1 MSTAPDET
9 AATSTP
15 PVRDTTKIASALLRY
30 RILAYIT
37 GVWLL
42 ILTAE
47 LIYKYAI
54 LSDAGDAPAWF
65 FYIGQV
71 HGLFYMLYLVFTID
85 LGIKARWKPVTMLT
99 TALAGTIPFLSFVAE
114 HRRNQEVKARYGL

>member
-9 AATSTP
+9 VTT
-15 PVRDTTKIASALLRY
+15 PVRDTKKIASALQRY
-30 RILAYIT
+30 RVLAYIT

-47 LIYKYAI
+47 LIYKYLI
-54 LSDAGDAPAWF
+54 LSDASDAPAWF

-85 LGIKARWKPVTMLT
+85 LAIKARWKASTIVT
-99 TALAGTIPFLSFVAE
+99 TALAGTVPFLSFVAE
-114 HRRNQEVKARYGL
+114 HRRNKEVKAAFNL

>member
-9 AATSTP
+9 VTTT
-15 PVRDTTKIASALLRY
+15 PVRDTAKIASALTRY
-30 RILAYIT
+30 RVLAYIT

-47 LIYKYAI
+47 LIYKYLI
-54 LSDAGDAPAWF
+54 LDDASSAPSWF

-71 HGLFYMLYLVFTID
+71 HGLFYMLYLAFTID
-85 LGIKARWKPVTMLT
+85 LAIKARWKPVTIVT

-114 HRRNQEVKARYGL
+114 HKRTRQVRADFDL

>member
-9 AATSTP
+9 VTTTE
-15 PVRDTTKIASALLRY
+15 VRDTKKIASALTRY
-30 RILAYIT
+30 RALAYIT

-47 LIYKYAI
+47 LIYKYLI
-54 LSDAGDAPAWF
+54 LSDASSAPSWF

-71 HGLFYMLYLVFTID
+71 HGLFYMLYLAFTID
-85 LGIKARWKPVTMLT
+85 LAIKARWKATTIVA

-114 HRRNQEVKARYGL
+114 HRRTKEVKAAFNL